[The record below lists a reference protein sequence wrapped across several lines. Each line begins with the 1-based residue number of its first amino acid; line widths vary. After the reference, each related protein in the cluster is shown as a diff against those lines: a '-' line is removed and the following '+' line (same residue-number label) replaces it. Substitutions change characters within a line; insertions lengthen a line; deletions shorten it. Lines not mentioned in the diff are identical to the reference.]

1 VIIPIVVSLFMQC
14 PALSHLYARCSRF
27 LFSELNIYPKP
38 LEYVFMGL
46 RAGIYGGSGY
56 AGAEL
61 VRLLAGHPEVGAL
74 GVSSRGYAG
83 RGISEVYPQLAVEGA
98 YVEPEEID
106 ASSLDAAFVA
116 YGHGESAEAVKG
128 LLEAGARLV
137 VDLSADF
144 RLSDVGVYEEWYG
157 EHPAP
162 ALLGEAHYGLPEVF
176 GAPGGRLVANPGCYP
191 TAAILALAPVVRRV
205 AVRSVTVN
213 ALSGVSGAG
222 AKPSVKTHF
231 VTVNES
237 VSAYGI
243 SNGSPRHRHTPEIE
257 MMLRRVGKTPEVTF
271 VPHLL
276 PISRG
281 ELETI
286 VVELEEPEELPEAG
300 DVLGWYAED
309 YEGWGFVE
317 ARVEPPHI
325 SHVANTNRA
334 RLSAAVDPR
343 AGKLLLFAAV
353 DNLLKGAAGAA
364 VQNMNLAL
372 GYPEDLGLEHLK

>member
-1 VIIPIVVSLFMQC
+1 M
-14 PALSHLYARCSRF
+14 
-27 LFSELNIYPKP
+27 
-38 LEYVFMGL
+38 
-46 RAGIYGGSGY
+46 
-56 AGAEL
+56 

-74 GVSSRGYAG
+74 SVASRGYAG
-83 RGISEVYPQLAVEGA
+83 LGIGEVYPQLAVDGT
-98 YVEPEEID
+98 YVSPEEIED
-106 ASSLDAAFVA
+106 LDVAFVA
-116 YGHGESAEAVKG
+116 YGHGESAETVRD
-128 LLEAGARLV
+128 LLRSGTRLV
-137 VDLSADF
+137 IDLSADF
-144 RLSDVGVYEEWYG
+144 RLPRKELYGEWYG

-162 ALLGEAHYGLPEVF
+162 ELLVEAHYGLPEVF
-176 GAPGGRLVANPGCYP
+176 GAPEGRLVANPGCYP
-191 TAAILALAPVVRRV
+191 TAAILALAPVVRRLG
-205 AVRSVTVN
+205 AGVRSVTVN

-222 AKPSVKTHF
+222 VKPSVKTHF

-237 VSAYGI
+237 VSPYGI

-257 MMLRRVGKTPEVTF
+257 MMLRRVGKTPDVTF

-286 VVELEEPEELPEAG
+286 VVEFEEPGSLPATG

-309 YEGWGFVE
+309 YGGWGFVE
-317 ARVEPPHI
+317 AREEPPHI

>member
-1 VIIPIVVSLFMQC
+1 MFKRIIQRVEY
-14 PALSHLYARCSRF
+14 LSGS
-27 LFSELNIYPKP
+27 STMNG
-38 LEYVFMGL
+38 VGL
-46 RAGIYGGSGY
+46 KVGIYGGSGY

-61 VRLLAGHPEVGAL
+61 VRLLAGHPEVGAM

-83 RGISEVYPQLAVEGA
+83 RGISEVYPQLAVDGE
-98 YVEPEEID
+98 YVDPGEID

-116 YGHGESAEAVKG
+116 YGHGESAEAVEG

-144 RLSDVGVYEEWYG
+144 RLPDVQVYEEWYA

-162 ALLGEAHYGLPEVF
+162 GLLEEAHYGLPEVF
-176 GAPGGRLVANPGCYP
+176 GAPEGRLVANPGCYP
-191 TAAILALAPVVRRV
+191 TAAILALAPVVRRLG
-205 AVRSVTVN
+205 VRSVTVN

-237 VSAYGI
+237 VSPYGI
-243 SNGSPRHRHTPEIE
+243 VSGAPRHRHTPEIE
-257 MMLRRVGKTPEVTF
+257 MMLRRVGETPEVTF

-286 VVELEEPEELPEAG
+286 VVELEEPKELPGAG

-317 ARVEPPHI
+317 ARAEPPHV

-334 RLSAAVDPR
+334 RLSAAVDGR

>member
-1 VIIPIVVSLFMQC
+1 V
-14 PALSHLYARCSRF
+14 
-27 LFSELNIYPKP
+27 
-38 LEYVFMGL
+38 GL
-46 RAGIYGGSGY
+46 KVGIYGGSGY

-61 VRLLAGHPEVGAL
+61 VRLLAGHPEVGAM

-83 RGISEVYPQLAVEGA
+83 REIREVYPQLALEGE
-98 YVEPEEID
+98 YIEPGEIE

-116 YGHGESAEAVKG
+116 YGHGESAGAVEG
-128 LLEAGARLV
+128 LLDAGARLV

-144 RLSDVGVYEEWYG
+144 RLPDVKVYEEWYG
-157 EHPAP
+157 QHPAP
-162 ALLGEAHYGLPEVF
+162 GLLEEACYGLPEVF
-176 GAPGGRLVANPGCYP
+176 GAAEGRLIANPGCYP

-205 AVRSVTVN
+205 GIRSITVH

-222 AKPSVKTHF
+222 AKPNLKTHF

-286 VVELEEPEELPEAG
+286 VVEFEEPGSLPATG

-309 YEGWGFVE
+309 YGGWGFVE
-317 ARVEPPHI
+317 AREEPPHI